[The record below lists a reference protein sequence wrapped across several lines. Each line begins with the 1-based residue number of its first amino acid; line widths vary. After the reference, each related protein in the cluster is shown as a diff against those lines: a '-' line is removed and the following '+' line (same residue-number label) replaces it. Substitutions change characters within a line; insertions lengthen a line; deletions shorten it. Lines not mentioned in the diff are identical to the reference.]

1 MPNLFRH
8 LNILKHKTLKQVQG
22 DNNRQVRN
30 DNALLYNNLMKLSA
44 WVSITDLLPEKKSG
58 FGEFIFDKFIKQKLF
73 SKYNQKEVLLSLK
86 KSGVN
91 GIELL
96 STSNVSDKDIQKI
109 QEMLTELDLSVFSVH
124 QSISTLFN
132 ISIQEIEGLCEIAH
146 KLKSEVVVLHINV
159 IGNQI
164 FKTDYVEALKDLES
178 KYKIKIGI
186 ENSPISPLS
195 LFKTYTWDRDKFS
208 NLIKERGFNITF
220 DTTHLAQTGK
230 DIVDFYKKN
239 KDRIVN
245 IHLSDYK
252 KSFLNKYLLLSNDT
266 HLPLGKG
273 TLPIKQF
280 LDVLRENRYDGIT
293 TMEINGTLTELCE
306 SARFI
311 KNTILKI

>member
-1 MPNLFRH
+1 
-8 LNILKHKTLKQVQG
+8 
-22 DNNRQVRN
+22 
-30 DNALLYNNLMKLSA
+30 MKLSA
-44 WVSITDLLPEKKSG
+44 WVSITDLLHKKKSG

-73 SKYNQKEVLLSLK
+73 STYNQKEVLLSLK
-86 KSGVN
+86 NSGVN

-96 STSNVSDKDIQKI
+96 STSNVSDKDIKKV
-109 QEMLTELDLSVFSVH
+109 QETLAELDLAVFSVH

-132 ISIQEIEGLCEIAH
+132 ISIQEIEGLCQIAH
-146 KLKSEVVVLHINV
+146 KLKAGVVVLHINV

-164 FKTDYVEALKDLES
+164 FKTDYVRALKGLES

-195 LFKTYTWDRDKFS
+195 FFKPYTWNGDKFS
-208 NLIKERGFNITF
+208 ALIKETGFNITF

-230 DIVDFYKKN
+230 DIIDFYKKN
-239 KDRIVN
+239 KDSIVN

-252 KSFLNKYLLLSNDT
+252 KSFLNKYLLLSNST

-280 LDVLRENRYDGIT
+280 LNVLRENRYDGII
-293 TMEINGTLTELCE
+293 TMEINGTLTELCQ

-311 KNTILKI
+311 KSVF